1 METAKAWDCPR
12 CDQVNEPTKPICDC
26 GFNIKS
32 VDEGAV
38 ANMRKKRGNKL
49 IILGLFPIAIG
60 AGIFVA
66 TVFGE
71 SHYFFLPWH
80 NRRWLLNV
88 CLGFSGKISFL
99 ILPRVPTSA

>member
-32 VDEGAV
+32 VDQGTV
-38 ANMRKKRGNKL
+38 AIMRKKRGNKL
-49 IILGLFPIAIG
+49 ILSGLFSIVIG
-60 AGIFVA
+60 VGILIA

-71 SHYFFLPWH
+71 SHYFILPSG
-80 NRRWLLNV
+80 LIAAG
-88 CLGFSGKISFL
+88 CSMFALGFRAKSVS
-99 ILPRVPTSA
+99 